1 MTKNLPLVVYIEA
14 IELVSK
20 ATKGFI
26 NSNVWRVAMRPH
38 GRPAKLGVWAAGF
51 VFAMLGLVRRW
62 RQRSRN
68 LAELRGLD
76 ADRLE
81 DIGLSEHA
89 RERITCTV

>member
-1 MTKNLPLVVYIEA
+1 
-14 IELVSK
+14 
-20 ATKGFI
+20 
-26 NSNVWRVAMRPH
+26 MRPH
-38 GRPAKLGVWAAGF
+38 GRTVKPDAWAAGF
-51 VFAMLGLVRRW
+51 VFAMLDLVRRW
-62 RQRSRN
+62 QQRGRN